1 MHRAL
6 LNNVFCLHNYI
17 LYGQQSSFQ
26 QQTCHAFLYNC
37 GLNAGIYKLTGEEV
51 KIREKKADNTANQI
65 RIQDNGLERRA
76 WKSPGK

>member
-6 LNNVFCLHNYI
+6 LNNVFLSSQ
-17 LYGQQSSFQ
+17 LYTVWSTSSFQ

-65 RIQDNGLERRA
+65 RIQG
-76 WKSPGK
+76 